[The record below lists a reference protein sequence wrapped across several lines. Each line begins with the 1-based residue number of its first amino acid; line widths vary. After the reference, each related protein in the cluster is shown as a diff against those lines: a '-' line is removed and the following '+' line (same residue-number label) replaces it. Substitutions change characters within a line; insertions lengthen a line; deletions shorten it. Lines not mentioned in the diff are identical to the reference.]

1 MPAMAAG
8 NEDAFA
14 AAVRVTASRYRRV
27 APVAARFVGG
37 KLRRDPVYRQLA
49 EHGPHPAPIV
59 DLGCGLGQTG
69 LLLAALQPGVP
80 VLGID
85 WDPRKLRRARRA
97 ADGLAG
103 VVFARADIRRCPV
116 GPAHSRVGP
125 RSADT
130 EAGRFRWEGVPADL
144 ERPASVPA
152 ERFPN
157 GVGTVLLLDVLHYH
171 PPAEQDTLLA
181 AAAAALAPGGRLWL
195 RDLDAA
201 AGLRATATRVQ
212 ERLARWLRWHRGV
225 TLHYRAA
232 AELAGVLERLGLR
245 VNVEPSWRGTP
256 FGNVLITAIR

>member
-1 MPAMAAG
+1 MAAG
-8 NEDAFA
+8 SEDAFA
-14 AAVRVTASRYRRV
+14 AAVRVTASRYHRV

-49 EHGPHPAPIV
+49 ERGPHPAPIV

-85 WDPRKLRRARRA
+85 WDPRKLHRARRA
-97 ADGLAG
+97 ADGLTG

-116 GPAHSRVGP
+116 GPAHSRVGL
-125 RSADT
+125 RS
-130 EAGRFRWEGVPADL
+130 
-144 ERPASVPA
+144 ASVPA

-201 AGLRATATRVQ
+201 AGLRAAATRVQ

-232 AELAGVLERLGLR
+232 AELAGVLESLGLR